1 MEGEVRRAQ
10 LSIEYL
16 IVLGVVLLL
25 IVVPAAIFLT
35 SFTQES
41 VGEQVSRDQ
50 LDRLGEGITTSAEH
64 VYYLGLYSQ
73 RTTTLPIPRGIQD
86 AHIIHVEQP
95 NNNFYYLRLVRT
107 RNDAQE
113 IRYYQTRAPIRLNGI
128 SPEVGESFGIDE
140 CDETDTTC
148 KNWELTNF
156 RNPGSRTFQFVH
168 TPQGVE
174 ISIQ

>member
-25 IVVPAAIFLT
+25 IVVPAAVFLT

-41 VGEQVSRDQ
+41 VGERVSQDQ

-73 RTTTLPIPRGIQD
+73 RTTTLPIPRGIQE
-86 AHIIHVEQP
+86 AHIIHVEQS
-95 NNNFYYLRLVRT
+95 NRDVYYLRLTRT
-107 RNDAQE
+107 RNEAQE
-113 IRYYQTRAPIRLNGI
+113 IRYYQTRAPIYPAGNYTGI
-128 SPEVGESFGIDE
+128 QGNPFGINACVSE
-140 CDETDTTC
+140 ICY
-148 KNWELTNF
+148 NWELEDFT
-156 RNPGSRTFQFVH
+156 NPGSRTFQFVH
-168 TPQGVE
+168 VKQGVD
-174 ISIQ
+174 ISTQ